1 MKTKKRAFPIK
12 ALLALLIIAL
22 SLTLTACFSDEEA
35 ETTTTTTT
43 TTGGTTV
50 GSVSVSAGSES
61 ISADGLAQTSIMAT
75 VKDTDNNNIADGT
88 SVTFSTTLGT
98 LSASSSTTTNGLA
111 LVTLTSSTATG
122 TATITATAGGVSGEE
137 SVTFTSVP
145 GYLSITADQTSV
157 KSDNKDSATITAS
170 VLDSS
175 YVPIEGSTVTFT
187 TTGGTIS
194 ASSVDTDANGEA
206 EITFSSGTL
215 EKKNQTVTI
224 TASVTGLTS
233 KQIPIQV
240 TGTKVAV
247 STDSTNLAIGES
259 DTATLTI
266 TVKDASDTGI
276 YDAAVTVSVDTAS
289 STGTA
294 TLALATGYSAYTTD
308 ANGTLEVDVTGT
320 GAGSVTVKVEALG
333 ATATQ
338 AYTVGTSGTVFGIS
352 APTDDPH
359 SLSTGTD
366 LTVTV
371 NAPTQTSVQFATTL
385 GAWDGGADMV
395 KNKAV
400 AGGTVSATLRS
411 ANAGV
416 ANVQVTDVGNT
427 STTDTLT
434 VAISAPSSEASQ
446 ISLQASA
453 TVVAPSTGDV
463 KNTVTLTATVKNATG
478 EPVGGS
484 AVAFSIQDPTGGGE
498 TVSPVIVYTD
508 SYGKAS
514 STFTSGST
522 SSDAQGVT
530 LKATVIDKAIFDTI
544 AIVIGGTAGS
554 VTIGRGTTIESV
566 NNNTAYQLPCSV
578 LVSDSNGNP
587 VANTTVS
594 LSLWPTYYA
603 TGCWVVDPITE
614 ECGAGT
620 CPWVGGP
627 AYKFYINED
636 FNRNLILD
644 ANEDIGGNPCDGD
657 GELTPPS
664 SAAGSA
670 PATVRTDDNGVA
682 NFNLTYLKTS
692 AAWIETEITAST
704 LVLGTETQSTYTLV
718 LPRSADDSC
727 EVMPNSPYNP

>member
-22 SLTLTACFSDEEA
+22 SLTLTFCFSDE

-50 GSVSVSAGSES
+50 GSVSVSVGSDS
-61 ISADGLAQTSIMAT
+61 ILADGSSQTSITAK
-75 VKDTDNNNIADGT
+75 VLDSSGSNIADGT
-88 SVTFSTTLGT
+88 SVTFSTTAGT
-98 LSASSSTTTNGLA
+98 LSASSSTTTTGWA
-111 LVTLTSSTATG
+111 LVTLTSASASG
-122 TATITATAGGVSGEE
+122 EATITATAGGVSGEA

-145 GYLSITADQTSV
+145 GFLSIGADQTSV
-157 KSDNKDSATITAS
+157 KSDNSDSATITAS

-175 YVPIEGSTVTFT
+175 YVPIESATVTFS

-194 ASSVDTDANGEA
+194 ASTVDTDANGES

-224 TASVTGLTS
+224 TASVIGLTS
-233 KQIPIQV
+233 RQIPIQV
-240 TGTKVAV
+240 TGTTITV
-247 STDSTNLAIGES
+247 STDTTNLEIGGS
-259 DTATLTI
+259 DTATLEI

-276 YDAAVTVSVDTAS
+276 YDATVTVSVDTAS

-294 TLALATGYSAYTTD
+294 TLDLATGYSAYTTD
-308 ANGTLEVDVTGT
+308 ANGTLKVDVTGT
-320 GAGSVTVKVEALG
+320 GAGSVTVKAEALG
-333 ATATQ
+333 ATATK
-338 AYTVGTSGTVFGIS
+338 AYTVGSVGNVFGIT

-359 SLSTGTD
+359 SLYTGTA
-366 LTVTV
+366 LTITV
-371 NAPTQTSVQFATTL
+371 NAPTQSSVQFATTL
-385 GAWDGGADMV
+385 GDWDDTGEMV
-395 KNKAV
+395 RTKTV
-400 AGGTVSATLRS
+400 SGGTVSATLES

-453 TVVAPSTGDV
+453 TVVATSTGDV

-478 EPVGGS
+478 EPVGS
-484 AVAFSIQDPTGGGE
+484 SPVAFSIQDPTGGGE

-508 SYGKAS
+508 SYGEAS

-530 LKATVIDKAIFDTI
+530 LKATVVGSDPVIVDGI

-554 VTIGRGTTIESV
+554 VMIGRGTTITSV

-578 LVSDSNGNP
+578 LVSDSNGN
-587 VANTTVS
+587 AMSGTQVS
-594 LSLWPTYYA
+594 LGLWPTQYA
-603 TGCWVVDPITE
+603 TGAWVEDIDTGDCTAVHTGEYP
-614 ECGAGT
+614 
-620 CPWVGGP
+620 
-627 AYKFYINED
+627 NED
-636 FNRNLILD
+636 TNRNLILD
-644 ANEDIGGNPCDGD
+644 PGEDVGPPPPGNPDGL
-657 GELTPPS
+657 LTPPS
-664 SAAGSA
+664 SAAGSV
-670 PATVRTDDNGVA
+670 PRTVTTDENGVA
-682 NFNLTYLKTS
+682 NFNMVYLKAS
-692 AAWIETEITAST
+692 AGWIKTEISAST
-704 LVLGTETQSTYTLV
+704 LVLGTETQSTHIFW
-718 LPRSADDSC
+718 LPRSEDDECKS
-727 EVMPNSPYNP
+727 MPDSPYGI

>member
-1 MKTKKRAFPIK
+1 MTTKKKALPVK
-12 ALLALLIIAL
+12 ALLALLAIAL
-22 SLTLTACFSDEEA
+22 SLTLTFCFSDEED
-35 ETTTTTTT
+35 TTT

-50 GSVSVSAGSES
+50 GTVTVSVGSDS
-61 ISADGLAQTSIMAT
+61 ILADGSSTTSITAK
-75 VKDTDNNNIADGT
+75 VLDSDGSNIADGT
-88 SVTFSTTLGT
+88 SVTFSTTSGT
-98 LSASSSTTTNGLA
+98 LSAASSTTASGLA
-111 LVTLTSSTATG
+111 LATLTSASTSG
-122 TATITATAGGVSGEE
+122 EATITATSGGVSGEA

-145 GYLSITADQTSV
+145 GYLSIAADQTSV
-157 KSDNKDSATITAS
+157 KSDNSDSATITAS

-194 ASSVDTDANGEA
+194 ASTVDTDANGEA

-215 EKKNQTVTI
+215 ERKNQTVTI
-224 TASVTGLTS
+224 TASVTSATGTTS

-240 TGTKVAV
+240 TGTTISV
-247 STDSTNLAIGES
+247 STDSTNLAIGGS
-259 DTATLTI
+259 DTATLTS
-266 TVKDASDTGI
+266 TVQDASDTGL
-276 YDAAVTVSVDTAS
+276 YDAAATVSVTDS

-294 TLALATGYSAYTTD
+294 TLALASTYSAYTTD
-308 ANGTLEVDVTGT
+308 ANGTLKVNVTGT
-320 GAGSVTVKVEALG
+320 GAGSVTVKAEALG

-338 AYTVGTSGTVFGIS
+338 AYTVGSTGTVFGIS
-352 APTDDPH
+352 APTDDPA
-359 SLSTGTD
+359 SLSTGQD

-371 NAPTQTSVQFATTL
+371 NAPGSITSVQFATTL
-385 GAWDGGADMV
+385 GDWDNTGEMV
-395 KNKAV
+395 RDKTV
-400 AGGTVSATLRS
+400 SGGTVSATLRS

-416 ANVQVTDVGNT
+416 ASVQVTDVGNT

-434 VAISAPSSEASQ
+434 VAISAPSSEAFQ

-463 KNTVTLTATVKNATG
+463 KNTITLTATVKNATG
-478 EPVGGS
+478 EPVGSS

-508 SYGKAS
+508 SYGEAS

-530 LKATVIDKAIFDTI
+530 VKSTVVGSDPVIDDDI

-554 VTIGRGTTIESV
+554 VTIGRGTTITSV

-614 ECGAGT
+614 ECGAAD
-620 CPWVGGP
+620 CPVP
-627 AYKFYINED
+627 TYFYYINED
-636 FNRNLILD
+636 LNRNLILD
-644 ANEDIGGNPCDGD
+644 ANEDIGGNPGDGD

-664 SAAGSA
+664 SAAGSV
-670 PATVRTDDNGVA
+670 PSTVTTDANGVA

-704 LVLGTETQSTYTLV
+704 LVLGTETQSTYTLI